1 MSPTATV
8 FLHARREFLALR
20 GGEYLGRVGKGL
32 RNASGR
38 LLGELEVLGA
48 QRLDRGPVDAVLRE
62 QLERFP
68 SRLAYPLAK
77 RQQVFRRLLH
87 DRRELLLL
95 LLGGVDLDVKVLEHA
110 IEVLVHLSGVERA
123 GREAAAVPAAAAPL
137 RVRFDADTGGDAA
150 DQRRDRRALEEFP
163 ALVGFP
169 FLRFHDSPFPVCG
182 ERFPWERRL
191 AAGGK
196 RDLSGGDSYVKLRA
210 VTTPP

>member
-20 GGEYLGRVGKGL
+20 GSEYFGSVGKGL

-68 SRLAYPLAK
+68 ARLAYPLAQ

-87 DRRELLLL
+87 DRREFLLL
-95 LLGGVDLDVKVLEHA
+95 LLGGVDFDVKVLEHA

-137 RVRFDADTGGDAA
+137 REGFDADTGGDAA
-150 DQRRDRRALEEFP
+150 DQRGDRCALEKATAFLGIP
-163 ALVGFP
+163 V
-169 FLRFHDSPFPVCG
+169 LRFHDSSFPGYG
-182 ERFPWERRL
+182 EHLPWERSL
-191 AAGGK
+191 AAAGK
-196 RDLSGGDSYVKLRA
+196 RDLSNE
-210 VTTPP
+210 

>member
-38 LLGELEVLGA
+38 LLGELEMLGA
-48 QRLDRGPVDAVLRE
+48 QRLDRGPVDAVPRE

-68 SRLAYPLAK
+68 ARLVYPLAK

-95 LLGGVDLDVKVLEHA
+95 LLGGVDLDVEVLEHA
-110 IEVLVHLSGVERA
+110 IEVLVHLSGIERA
-123 GREAAAVPAAAAPL
+123 RRKAAAVPAAAAPL
-137 RVRFDADTGGDAA
+137 SEGLEADSRSDAA
-150 DQRRDRRALEEFP
+150 D
-163 ALVGFP
+163 
-169 FLRFHDSPFPVCG
+169 
-182 ERFPWERRL
+182 ER
-191 AAGGK
+191 G
-196 RDLSGGDSYVKLRA
+196 
-210 VTTPP
+210 